1 MPPTRITSQETRRLF
16 GPVNRP
22 AFDTNVRHR
31 ALLRKA
37 IELFRQEVLIAIFGQ
52 PIKLRLAMGLAFT
65 SGQFGKIKTNYVE
78 NDRLVSR
85 ETQALELE
93 AREQLGRYR
102 DRYDAYF
109 KSRGNNYD
117 IRDPNALAGLQAAE
131 QDWHDWVVVYLEE
144 LYGIIGRPDWALQPL
159 PGLQMVRFTPGQVQA
174 SVARTRTRLPPT
186 PPPSS
191 PVRPRKMKF
200 LGVVDI
206 SDDEDEQPLRKKT
219 KVFIDLTL

>member
-1 MPPTRITSQETRRLF
+1 MFVL
-16 GPVNRP
+16 RP
-22 AFDTNVRHR
+22 NHLAI
-31 ALLRKA
+31 LLTDM
-37 IELFRQEVLIAIFGQ
+37 LQ
-52 PIKLRLAMGLAFT
+52 
-65 SGQFGKIKTNYVE
+65 VE

-85 ETQALELE
+85 ETEALGLE

-144 LYGIIGRPDWALQPL
+144 LYGIGRPDWALQPL
-159 PGLQMVRFTPGQVQA
+159 PGLQMVRFTRGQGRA
-174 SVARTRTRLPPT
+174 SGARARAWLPPT

-191 PVRPRKMKF
+191 PVRPRTSAPVRPRKMKL

-219 KVFIDLTL
+219 PPPSSPVRPRTSAPVHPPKRKLLGVLDISDDDDDEQPVRKKTKVFIDLTL